1 MQEHWTGP
9 GRRPGNRRLPRIS
22 ACVVGVLVS
31 TTACAAVTAA
41 PDDNTYSI
49 GVITS
54 QTGSGSQL
62 GVGELQG
69 AQQAVAQINAAG
81 GINGHRVQLI
91 AADDQSNPAQAALQ
105 ARKMLDQVDAVVGPS
120 LSGPCRAVLPLATSA
135 RIVNYC
141 LSPGIEP
148 KPDSWQWSAS
158 ADTKALAERVISYWK
173 KQGITR
179 IGLTYSTD
187 ASGVDGAK
195 AVRHAVETVGG
206 VQITASAAYSP
217 SAVSVTSQVQTLA
230 AGKPEAIVVW
240 STGAGAAVAFKGL
253 EQAGLTVPVATT
265 DGNLTYTFLD
275 RVANYLPD
283 TLLIPATQDFWWQQ
297 STRGQAAF
305 DLEKQYHETFQAQH
319 GQQPDFGPGVAYDA
333 TMLVARALG
342 DAGGDRHGVKP
353 ALENMRGVAGVVGTY
368 SFSVDDHRGLTID
381 DVAIVRAS
389 RHSFDYVG
397 R

>member
-1 MQEHWTGP
+1 MHEHSTDHRQRHRS
-9 GRRPGNRRLPRIS
+9 RRMPLLS

-31 TTACAAVTAA
+31 TTACAAVAA
-41 PDDNTYSI
+41 SPDGTYTI

-54 QTGSGSQL
+54 QTGTGSQL
-62 GVGELQG
+62 GIGELQG
-69 AQQAVAQINAAG
+69 AQQAVARINAGG
-81 GINGHRVQLI
+81 GINGREVRLI
-91 AADDQSNPAQAALQ
+91 AADDQSNPAQAVLQ
-105 ARKMLDQVDAVVGPS
+105 ARRMIDQVDAIVGPS
-120 LSGPCRAVLPLATSA
+120 LSGPCRAVLPLATGA
-135 RIVNYC
+135 RVVNYC

-148 KPDSWQWSAS
+148 KPNSWQWSAS
-158 ADTKALAERVISYWK
+158 ADTKALAERVIAYWK
-173 KQGITR
+173 RQGITR
-179 IGLTYSTD
+179 IGLTHSTD

-195 AVRHAVETVGG
+195 AVRHAVEAVGG
-206 VQITASAAYSP
+206 MQITATAAYSP

-230 AGKPEAIVVW
+230 SGKPEAIVVW

-265 DGNLTYTFLD
+265 DGNLTYAFLD
-275 RVANYLPD
+275 RVADYLPE

-297 STRGQAAF
+297 STRGPEAF
-305 DLEKQYHETFQAQH
+305 ELEKQYHATFEAEH

-342 DAGGDRHGVKP
+342 DARGDKHGVKA
-353 ALENMRGVAGVVGTY
+353 ALENMRNVVGVVGTY